1 MGKGACRGGC
11 NTEVVELEV
20 EVDGPVRE
28 GSVHAAHWRYSRVG
42 TLRTALPS
50 DPQWTKRSA
59 CGATCGTCERRNAR
73 GVKAGS
79 SAFGAVVLSA

>member
-1 MGKGACRGGC
+1 
-11 NTEVVELEV
+11 VVDLEV
-20 EVDGPVRE
+20 EVEGPVGRE
-28 GSVHAAHWRYSRVG
+28 SVHAAHWRYSRVG

-50 DPQWTKRSA
+50 RPQWTKSSA

-73 GVKAGS
+73 GVNVGS